1 MKALSAVLALVL
13 ASAAPTVV
21 LAWGGTGH
29 RLIGLA
35 AANALPEEIPH
46 FLRTPQAIEDIGEL
60 ALEPDNSKFSGKAHD
75 LEMQSG
81 HFVDIDENGKILGG
95 PPASPLPPTRDLY
108 EKSLQAFGLNSWKA
122 GYLPY
127 SIFDRWQVLTKDFAI
142 WRVVVA
148 AEANPNWT
156 EHRAYYAAQRRRRE
170 ALILIHLGDL
180 AHYVGD
186 GSQPLHASS
195 HFNGWG
201 DYSNPKGYSQ
211 AKIHAPFEGEFVTHN
226 LDLARVQAQMTPL
239 AVCDCPIEQEATAY
253 LGVTSGQVEP
263 LYELVRA
270 GGLRDGDQRMIAFAA
285 ARLAAGASEVRNLIV
300 QAWRVSP
307 TFVVGWRPVSVGDVV
322 SGKVEPYKALRVVE

>member
-1 MKALSAVLALVL
+1 MKALSAVIALVI
-13 ASAAPTVV
+13 ATAAPTAV

-35 AANALPEEIPH
+35 AANALPAEIPD

-60 ALEPDNSKFSGKAHD
+60 ALEPDNSKYSGKEHD

-81 HFVDIDENGKILGG
+81 HFVDIDEDGKILGG

-156 EHRAYYAAQRRRRE
+156 EHHAYYVAQRRRRE
-170 ALILIHLGDL
+170 ALILVGAGGFAYEEAAEICGVAVGTIKSRVARGRVALESILSGGDL
-180 AHYVGD
+180 
-186 GSQPLHASS
+186 SS
-195 HFNGWG
+195 RRHH
-201 DYSNPKGYSQ
+201 SL
-211 AKIHAPFEGEFVTHN
+211 EGRTA
-226 LDLARVQAQMTPL
+226 LDTIM
-239 AVCDCPIEQEATAY
+239 
-253 LGVTSGQVEP
+253 G
-263 LYELVRA
+263 
-270 GGLRDGDQRMIAFAA
+270 
-285 ARLAAGASEVRNLIV
+285 EVDDLSRG
-300 QAWRVSP
+300 R
-307 TFVVGWRPVSVGDVV
+307 
-322 SGKVEPYKALRVVE
+322 

>member
-1 MKALSAVLALVL
+1 MKALSAFLVLVL
-13 ASAAPTVV
+13 ASGAPTAA
-21 LAWGGTGH
+21 LAWSGTGH

-35 AANALPEEIPH
+35 AAHALPAEIPD

-60 ALEPDNSKFSGKAHD
+60 ALEPDNSKRSGKEHD
-75 LEMQSG
+75 LEMHSG
-81 HFVDIDENGKILGG
+81 HFIDIDENGRILGG

-108 EKSLQAFGLNSWKA
+108 EKSLQAFGLNSWKV

-127 SIFDRWQVLTKDFAI
+127 SIFDRWQVLAKDFAI

-156 EHRAYYAAQRRRRE
+156 EHHAYYAAQRRRRE
-170 ALILIHLGDL
+170 ALILVHLGDL

-201 DYSNPKGYSQ
+201 DYPNPKSYSQ
-211 AKIHAPFEGEFVTHN
+211 AKIHAPFEGQFIANN

-239 AVCDCPIEQEATAY
+239 ATCDCPIEQAATAY
-253 LGVTSGQVEP
+253 LGVTSGQVDP
-263 LYELVRA
+263 LYELVKA
-270 GGLRDGDQRMIAFAA
+270 GALRDGDQRMIAFAA
-285 ARLAAGASEVRNLIV
+285 ARLAAGASELRNLIV
-300 QAWRVSP
+300 EAWRVSP
-307 TFVVGWRPVSVGDVV
+307 TLVVGWRPVSVGDVV
-322 SGKVEPYKALRVVE
+322 SGKVEPYRALRVVD